1 MPVKNHFFD
10 GAGDAIVATYVVA
23 LQGSVI
29 QRSNYMSEL
38 RVRFAPSPTGYL
50 HVGGAR
56 TALFN
61 WLLARKQ
68 GGTFILRIE
77 DTDVERSTKES
88 VDAILEGMKWLGL
101 EWNEGPFY
109 QSDSFPLY
117 KEYVQKLVEAGK
129 AYKCYCT
136 AEELDAKRN
145 LAMQE
150 GRKPKYDGT
159 CRERAD
165 QPDGQPHVI
174 RFGAPQSGVTA
185 FDDLIKGTITF
196 PNEELDD
203 LIIQR
208 TDGTPTYNFCV
219 VIDDATM
226 RITTVI
232 RGDDHVNN
240 TPRQIQLYEALG
252 FPVPQFAHVP
262 MILGADKA
270 RLSKRHGAT
279 SVIAYRDMG
288 YLPEAL
294 INYLVRLGWS
304 HGDDEI
310 FSRDEMV
317 QKFDIGN
324 VGRSASVFNTEKL
337 NWLNAHYIKN
347 GDPERLAGL
356 LLPHLSALEVTT
368 LNGPDLMAVVKTLQ
382 ERAQTLV
389 EMAERAVF
397 YYNRPASYDDA
408 ALAKFDKEQL
418 AAVFIAV
425 SEKLSTAAP
434 TDSTGIDSL
443 FKEICA
449 EHNWKMGQVGQPTR
463 IALSGGTQAPGIGE
477 IVVTLGVEETIARL
491 RTAQEHVAGI

>member
-1 MPVKNHFFD
+1 MS
-10 GAGDAIVATYVVA
+10 AI
-23 LQGSVI
+23 
-29 QRSNYMSEL
+29 

-61 WLLARKQ
+61 WLLARKS

-88 VDAILEGMKWLGL
+88 VGAILEGMEWLGL
-101 EWNEGPFY
+101 DWDEGPFY
-109 QSDSFPLY
+109 QSDNFPIY
-117 KEYVQKLVEAGK
+117 KEYVQKMLDNGT

-136 AEELDAKRN
+136 AGELEKKRD

-159 CRERAD
+159 CRERSD
-165 QPDGQPHVI
+165 QPAAPYVV
-174 RFGAPQSGVTA
+174 RFHAPQEGEVA
-185 FDDLIKGTITF
+185 FDDLVKGRIAF
-196 PNEELDD
+196 PAEELDD
-203 LIIQR
+203 LIVQR

-219 VIDDATM
+219 VIDDAVM
-226 RITTVI
+226 QITTVI

-240 TPRQIQLYEALG
+240 TPRQIQLYRALG

-262 MILGADKA
+262 MILGSDKT

-294 INYLVRLGWS
+294 MNYLVRLGWS

-310 FSRDEMV
+310 FSREEMI

-324 VGRSASVFNTEKL
+324 VGRSASVFNPDKL
-337 NWLNAHYIKN
+337 NWLNAHYIKT
-347 GDPERLAGL
+347 GDPERLAHL
-356 LLPHLSALEVTT
+356 LLPHLSSRNVSTMT
-368 LNGPDLMAVVKTLQ
+368 GPGLVDVVKTLR
-382 ERAQTLV
+382 ERAQTLE
-389 EMAERAVF
+389 EMADRALF
-397 YYNRPASYDDA
+397 YYNAPTAYDEV
-408 ALAKFDKEQL
+408 ALGKFDKAHQ
-418 AAVFIAV
+418 AAVFGIVA
-425 SEKLSTAAP
+425 EKLSSARAASAVEF
-434 TDSTGIDSL
+434 DQI
-443 FKEICA
+443 FKDICT
-449 EHNWKMGQVGQPTR
+449 ENGWKMPQVGQPVR

-477 IVVTLGVEETIARL
+477 IVYVLGVEEAVQRINAARE
-491 RTAQEHVAGI
+491 RVAA

>member
-1 MPVKNHFFD
+1 MS
-10 GAGDAIVATYVVA
+10 AI
-23 LQGSVI
+23 
-29 QRSNYMSEL
+29 

-61 WLLARKQ
+61 WLLARKL

-88 VDAILEGMKWLGL
+88 VDAILQGMKWLGL
-101 EWNEGPFY
+101 DWDEGPFY

-117 KEYVQKLVEAGK
+117 KEHVRKLLDEGK

-136 AEELDAKRN
+136 AEELEAKRD
-145 LAMQE
+145 LAMKE

-165 QPDGQPHVI
+165 GCNDSPYVV
-174 RFGAPQSGVTA
+174 RFRAPQGDEVA
-185 FDDLIKGTITF
+185 FDDLIKGRIAF
-196 PNEELDD
+196 PAEELDD

-219 VIDDATM
+219 VIDDAVM

-240 TPRQIQLYEALG
+240 TPRQIQLYQALG
-252 FPVPQFAHVP
+252 FPVPRFAHVP
-262 MILGADKA
+262 MILGSDKA

-294 INYLVRLGWS
+294 MNYLVRLGWS

-310 FSRDEMV
+310 FSREEMI
-317 QKFDIGN
+317 QMFDIGN
-324 VGRSASVFNTEKL
+324 VGRSAGVFNTDKL
-337 NWLNAHYIKN
+337 NWLNAHYIKT
-347 GDPERLAGL
+347 GDPERLADL
-356 LLPHLSALEVTT
+356 LLPHLSSRGVIPNREHGVAGDG
-368 LNGPDLMAVVKTLQ
+368 LNDRRL
-382 ERAQTLV
+382 
-389 EMAERAVF
+389 
-397 YYNRPASYDDA
+397 ASSRR
-408 ALAKFDKEQL
+408 L
-418 AAVFIAV
+418 
-425 SEKLSTAAP
+425 
-434 TDSTGIDSL
+434 
-443 FKEICA
+443 
-449 EHNWKMGQVGQPTR
+449 R
-463 IALSGGTQAPGIGE
+463 GGT
-477 IVVTLGVEETIARL
+477 
-491 RTAQEHVAGI
+491 RTGGAS

>member
-1 MPVKNHFFD
+1 MPD
-10 GAGDAIVATYVVA
+10 
-23 LQGSVI
+23 
-29 QRSNYMSEL
+29 L

-61 WLLARKQ
+61 WLLAKNR

-101 EWNEGPFY
+101 DWDEGPFY
-109 QSDSFPLY
+109 QSDYFPLY
-117 KEYVQKLVEAGK
+117 KEYVQKLVAAGK

-136 AEELDAKRN
+136 AEELDARRN
-145 LAMQE
+145 LAMAE
-150 GRKPKYDGT
+150 GRKPKYDGS
-159 CRERAD
+159 CRDRAD
-165 QPDGQPHVI
+165 QPDDQPHVI
-174 RFGAPQSGVTA
+174 RFRAPLGGVTS

-240 TPRQIQLYEALG
+240 TPRQVQLYEALG

-279 SVIAYRDMG
+279 SVISYRDMG

-294 INYLVRLGWS
+294 CNYLVRLGWS
-304 HGDDEI
+304 NGDDEI
-310 FSRDEMV
+310 FSREEMIE
-317 QKFDIGN
+317 KFDISN

-356 LLPHLSALEVTT
+356 LLPHLSTREVST
-368 LNGPDLMAVVKTLQ
+368 LNGPDLVAVVKTLQ
-382 ERAQTLV
+382 ERAQTLE

-397 YYNRPASYDDA
+397 YYNAPVAYDDA

-418 AAVFIAV
+418 LTVFAAVI
-425 SEKLSTAAP
+425 EKLSSSSVADVTE
-434 TDSTGIDSL
+434 IDAL
-443 FKEICA
+443 FKTVCSE
-449 EHNWKMGQVGQPTR
+449 NSWKMGQVGQPVR

-477 IVVTLGVEETIARL
+477 IVVTLGVEETIRRILAAR
-491 RTAQEHVAGI
+491 EFVASI

>member
-1 MPVKNHFFD
+1 
-10 GAGDAIVATYVVA
+10 
-23 LQGSVI
+23 
-29 QRSNYMSEL
+29 MSEL

-88 VDAILEGMKWLGL
+88 VDAILQGMQWLGL
-101 EWNEGPFY
+101 EWDEGPFY
-109 QSDSFPLY
+109 QSDNFELY
-117 KEYVQKLVEAGK
+117 KEYVRKLLDEGK
-129 AYKCYCT
+129 AYKCFCS
-136 AEELDAKRN
+136 ADELERKRE
-145 LAMQE
+145 LAMKE

-165 QPDGQPHVI
+165 QPDAPHVV
-174 RFGAPQSGVTA
+174 RFRAPQGGEVA
-185 FDDLIKGTITF
+185 FDDLIKGRIAF
-196 PNEELDD
+196 PAEELDD
-203 LIIQR
+203 LVIQR

-219 VIDDATM
+219 VIDDASM

-240 TPRQIQLYEALG
+240 TPRQIQLYQALG

-288 YLPEAL
+288 FLPEAL
-294 INYLVRLGWS
+294 LNYLVRLGWS

-310 FSRDEMV
+310 FSLDEMI
-317 QKFDIGN
+317 QKFDVNN

-337 NWLNAHYIKN
+337 LWLNAHYIKN
-347 GDPERLAGL
+347 CDTERLADL
-356 LLPHLSALEVTT
+356 LLPHLSKRDVTT
-368 LNGPDLMAVVKTLQ
+368 LGGPDLMLVVKSLQ
-382 ERAQTLV
+382 ERAQTLE

-397 YYNRPASYDDA
+397 YYNAPQGYDEV
-408 ALAKFDKEQL
+408 ALAKFEKEHL
-418 AAVFIAV
+418 LAVFAAVV
-425 SEKLSTAAP
+425 ERLSVCTATEPAA
-434 TDSTGIDSL
+434 IDAI
-443 FKEICA
+443 FKEICS
-449 EHNWKMGQVGQPTR
+449 ENGWKMPQVGQPVR

-477 IVVTLGVEETIARL
+477 IINVLGCDEAIRRL
-491 RTAQEHVAGI
+491 QNAVAFLSSK

>member
-1 MPVKNHFFD
+1 
-10 GAGDAIVATYVVA
+10 
-23 LQGSVI
+23 
-29 QRSNYMSEL
+29 MSEL

-61 WLLARKQ
+61 WLLAKKQ

-77 DTDVERSTKES
+77 DTDVERSTRES

-101 EWNEGPFY
+101 EWDEGPFY
-109 QSDSFPLY
+109 QSDLFPLY
-117 KEYVQKLVEAGK
+117 KEYVQKLLDAGR
-129 AYKCYCT
+129 AYKCYCS
-136 AEELDAKRN
+136 ADELETRRN

-159 CRERAD
+159 CRELPEQPD
-165 QPDGQPHVI
+165 QPDQPYVV
-174 RFGAPQSGVTA
+174 RFRAPQGGVTA

-196 PNEELDD
+196 PNDELDD

-226 RITTVI
+226 HISTVI

-240 TPRQIQLYEALG
+240 TPRQVQLYEALG
-252 FPVPQFAHVP
+252 FPVPKFAHVP
-262 MILGADKA
+262 MILGSDKA

-279 SVIAYRDMG
+279 SVISYRDMG

-310 FSRDEMV
+310 FSREELI
-317 QKFDIGN
+317 QKFDISN

-347 GDPERLAGL
+347 GDPERLANL
-356 LLPHLSALEVTT
+356 LLPHLSAREVTT
-368 LNGPDLMAVVKTLQ
+368 LNGPDLMAVVRTLQ
-382 ERAQTLV
+382 ERAQTLE

-397 YYNRPASYDDA
+397 FYNAPVSYDDA

-418 AAVFIAV
+418 LTVFAAV
-425 SEKLSTAAP
+425 SEKLSSATVDEVA
-434 TDSTGIDSL
+434 GIDAL
-443 FKEICA
+443 FKEVCTDN
-449 EHNWKMGQVGQPTR
+449 NWKMGQVGQPVR
-463 IALSGGTQAPGIGE
+463 IGLSGGTQAPGIGE
-477 IVVTLGVEETIARL
+477 IVVTLGVEETVRRIQRV
-491 RTAQEHVAGI
+491 REYVAGK

>member
-1 MPVKNHFFD
+1 
-10 GAGDAIVATYVVA
+10 
-23 LQGSVI
+23 
-29 QRSNYMSEL
+29 MSEL

-61 WLLARKQ
+61 WLLARKL

-101 EWNEGPFY
+101 EWDEGPFY

-117 KEYVQKLVEAGK
+117 KEHVQKLLDAGK

-136 AEELDAKRN
+136 TEELDAKRN

-165 QPDGQPHVI
+165 QPEGQPFVV
-174 RFGAPQSGVTA
+174 RLRAPQGGVTA
-185 FDDLIKGTITF
+185 FDDLIKGTIAF

-219 VIDDATM
+219 VIDDASM

-262 MILGADKA
+262 MILGSDKA

-294 INYLVRLGWS
+294 LNYLVRLGWS
-304 HGDDEI
+304 SGDDEI
-310 FSRDEMV
+310 FSREEMI
-317 QKFDIGN
+317 QKFDISN

-347 GDPERLAGL
+347 GDPERLADL
-356 LLPHLSALEVTT
+356 LLPHLSSREVTT
-368 LNGPDLMAVVKTLQ
+368 LNGPDLMAVVRTLQ
-382 ERAQTLV
+382 ERAQTLE

-397 YYNRPASYDDA
+397 YYNPPTSYDEA

-418 AAVFIAV
+418 LAVFTAV
-425 SEKLSTAAP
+425 EAKLSAAP
-434 TDSTGIDSL
+434 AVDIAGIDGL
-443 FKEICA
+443 FKEICS
-449 EHNWKMGQVGQPTR
+449 ENGWKMGQVGQPVR
-463 IALSGGTQAPGIGE
+463 IALSGGTQGPGIGE
-477 IVVTLGVEETIARL
+477 IVVTLGVEETL
-491 RTAQEHVAGI
+491 RRIQ

>member
-1 MPVKNHFFD
+1 
-10 GAGDAIVATYVVA
+10 
-23 LQGSVI
+23 
-29 QRSNYMSEL
+29 MSEL

-88 VDAILEGMKWLGL
+88 VDAILEGMQWLGL
-101 EWNEGPFY
+101 DWDEGPFY
-109 QSDSFPLY
+109 QSDSFELY
-117 KEYVQKLVEAGK
+117 KEHVQKLLDNGK
-129 AYKCYCT
+129 AYRCYCT
-136 AEELDAKRN
+136 SEELEKKRE

-159 CRERAD
+159 CRERSD
-165 QPDGQPHVI
+165 LPE
-174 RFGAPQSGVTA
+174 GAPYVVRFRAPQGGEVA
-185 FDDLIKGTITF
+185 FDDLIKGRIAF
-196 PNEELDD
+196 PAEELDD

-219 VIDDATM
+219 VIDDASM

-240 TPRQIQLYEALG
+240 TPRQIQLYQALG

-262 MILGADKA
+262 MILGSDKA

-288 YLPEAL
+288 FLPEAL

-310 FSRDEMV
+310 FSREEMI
-317 QKFDIGN
+317 QKFDINN

-337 NWLNAHYIKN
+337 LWLNAHYIKN
-347 GDPERLAGL
+347 SDAERLADL
-356 LLPHLSALEVTT
+356 LLPHLSKREVTT
-368 LNGPDLMAVVKTLQ
+368 LGGPDLMAVVKTLQ
-382 ERAQTLV
+382 ERAQTLE
-389 EMAERAVF
+389 EMADRAVF
-397 YYNRPASYDDA
+397 YYNAPQSYDDA
-408 ALAKFDKEQL
+408 ALAKFGPEHL
-418 AAVFIAV
+418 LAVFETVA
-425 SEKLSTAAP
+425 EKLSTSTLANAAGF
-434 TDSTGIDSL
+434 DAL
-443 FKEICA
+443 FKEICT
-449 EHNWKMGQVGQPTR
+449 EKGWKMPQVGQPVR

-477 IVVTLGVEETIARL
+477 IITTLGVEEAVRRIKK
-491 RTAQEHVAGI
+491 AGACAIGK

>member
-1 MPVKNHFFD
+1 M
-10 GAGDAIVATYVVA
+10 
-23 LQGSVI
+23 
-29 QRSNYMSEL
+29 MSEL

-61 WLLARKQ
+61 WLLARNQ

-101 EWNEGPFY
+101 EWDEGPFY

-117 KEYVQKLVEAGK
+117 KEYVQKLVDAGK

-136 AEELDAKRN
+136 AEDLDAKRT

-159 CRERAD
+159 CRERTVGTEGA
-165 QPDGQPHVI
+165 PYVI
-174 RFGAPQSGVTA
+174 RFRAPQEGVTA

-252 FPVPQFAHVP
+252 FAVPAFAHVP

-304 HGDDEI
+304 NGDDEI
-310 FSRDEMV
+310 FSREEMIR
-317 QKFDIGN
+317 KFDIGN

-347 GDPERLAGL
+347 GDPERLADL
-356 LLPHLSALEVTT
+356 LLPHLSAREVTT
-368 LNGPDLMAVVKTLQ
+368 LGGPDLMAVVKTLQ
-382 ERAQTLV
+382 ERAQTLE

-397 YYNRPASYDDA
+397 YYTPPAIYDDA
-408 ALAKFDKEQL
+408 ALAKFDKDQL
-418 AAVFIAV
+418 LAVFAAVIMA
-425 SEKLSTAAP
+425 LSS
-434 TDSTGIDSL
+434 STVADCAGIDAL
-443 FKEICA
+443 FKNICT
-449 EHNWKMGQVGQPTR
+449 ENSWKMGQVGQPVR

-477 IVVTLGVEETIARL
+477 IVMTLGVEETVRRIRKAM
-491 RTAQEHVAGI
+491 EFVAGRQ

>member
-1 MPVKNHFFD
+1 
-10 GAGDAIVATYVVA
+10 
-23 LQGSVI
+23 
-29 QRSNYMSEL
+29 MSEL

-61 WLLARKQ
+61 WLLARNQ
-68 GGTFILRIE
+68 GATFILRIE

-101 EWNEGPFY
+101 EWDEGPFY
-109 QSDSFPLY
+109 QSDYFPLY
-117 KEYVQKLVEAGK
+117 KEYVQKLVAAGK

-145 LAMQE
+145 LAMAE

-159 CRERAD
+159 CRDRAA
-165 QPDGQPHVI
+165 QPDDQPHVI
-174 RFGAPQSGVTA
+174 RFRAPHGGVTS

-226 RITTVI
+226 NITTVI

-252 FPVPQFAHVP
+252 FPVPKFAHVP

-279 SVIAYRDMG
+279 SVISYRDMG

-294 INYLVRLGWS
+294 LNYLVRLGWS

-310 FSRDEMV
+310 FSREEMI
-317 QKFDIGN
+317 QKFDISN

-347 GDPERLAGL
+347 SDPERLATL
-356 LLPHLSALEVTT
+356 LLPHLSLREVTT
-368 LNGPDLMAVVKTLQ
+368 ANGPDLTAVVKTLQ
-382 ERAQTLV
+382 ERAQTLE
-389 EMAERAVF
+389 EMAERALF
-397 YYNRPASYDDA
+397 YYNAPAVYDDA
-408 ALAKFDKEQL
+408 ALAKFDKEL
-418 AAVFIAV
+418 LLAVFTAV
-425 SEKLSTAAP
+425 IEKLSSSSAA
-434 TDSTGIDSL
+434 DAAGIDAL
-443 FKEICA
+443 FKEVCS
-449 EHNWKMGQVGQPTR
+449 ENSWKMGQVGQPVR

-477 IVVTLGVEETIARL
+477 IVVTLGVDETIRRIRA
-491 RTAQEHVAGI
+491 AHEFVAGR

>member
-1 MPVKNHFFD
+1 
-10 GAGDAIVATYVVA
+10 
-23 LQGSVI
+23 
-29 QRSNYMSEL
+29 MSEL

-117 KEYVQKLVEAGK
+117 KEYVQKLVDAGK
-129 AYKCYCT
+129 AYKCYCS

-159 CRERAD
+159 CREQAAQAD
-165 QPDGQPHVI
+165 DRPYVI
-174 RFGAPQSGVTA
+174 RFRAPQGGETS

-226 RITTVI
+226 RISTVI

-252 FPVPQFAHVP
+252 FPVPKFAHVP
-262 MILGADKA
+262 MILGSDKA

-294 INYLVRLGWS
+294 LNYLVRLGWS
-304 HGDDEI
+304 NGDDEI
-310 FSRDEMV
+310 FSCDEMI
-317 QKFDIGN
+317 QKFDIAN

-347 GDPERLAGL
+347 GDPERLADL

-368 LNGPDLMAVVKTLQ
+368 LGGPDLMAVVKTLQ

-389 EMAERAVF
+389 EMAERAAF
-397 YYNRPASYDDA
+397 YYNAPAGYDEA

-418 AAVFIAV
+418 LAVYAAVAD
-425 SEKLSTAAP
+425 KLASAAGF
-434 TDSTGIDSL
+434 DVAGIDAL
-443 FKEICA
+443 FKDVCTE
-449 EHNWKMGQVGQPTR
+449 NSWKMGQVGQPVR

-477 IVVTLGVEETIARL
+477 IVVTLGVEETIRRIQKAR
-491 RTAQEHVAGI
+491 EFVAGK